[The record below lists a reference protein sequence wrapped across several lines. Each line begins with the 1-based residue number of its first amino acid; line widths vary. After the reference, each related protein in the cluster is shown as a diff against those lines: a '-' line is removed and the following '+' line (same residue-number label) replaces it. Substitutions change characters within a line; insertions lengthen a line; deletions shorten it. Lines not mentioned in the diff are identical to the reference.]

1 MKKIILGMVFVFA
14 SFSMVNAENESLEV
28 PAICGE
34 LAQDVFNDA
43 LSQGASYEDAMDVS
57 DAMYHSCRY
66 LTYLSD
72 YIE

>member
-1 MKKIILGMVFVFA
+1 MVFVFA
-14 SFSMVNAENESLEV
+14 TVTMVNAENESSQE

-34 LAQDVFNDA
+34 LAQEVFNDA
-43 LSQGASYEDAMDVS
+43 VSQGESYEDAMVVS

>member
-1 MKKIILGMVFVFA
+1 MVFVFA
-14 SFSMVNAENESLEV
+14 TVTMVNAENESLEV
-28 PAICGE
+28 PGKCGE
-34 LAQDVFNDA
+34 LAQEVFDSA
-43 LSQGASYEDAMDVS
+43 VSQGESYENAMEVS

>member
-14 SFSMVNAENESLEV
+14 TVTMVNAENESLEV
-28 PAICGE
+28 PAKCGE
-34 LAQDVFNDA
+34 LAQEVFDSA
-43 LSQGASYEDAMDVS
+43 VSQGESYEDAMNLS
-57 DAMYHSCRY
+57 DAMYNTCKY